1 MAPNDNAAQGS
12 VVPLGDN
19 SASQEIVAGAR
30 SRSDGFEMGGD
41 RAIVDK
47 PNWDNYDSDTLYKS
61 ATNNNDPGTAQAT
74 SHAWTHHGN
83 ELRQASDHLYNAI
96 ADLGAAW
103 VGQGAGA
110 AQGALV
116 AIANSGQQASDAA
129 HTMSDRLARQADAA
143 AKVKQMPPAVQYDP
157 KLNMGAALAAGP
169 AAMTDDQKAAHDHA
183 NSVKAQQVAMLNEYT
198 QQMSA
203 IDQSTPSFGPE
214 SLGMKPTDT
223 HNSNAAGSFG
233 SVGGVGAL
241 QSLPGGF
248 SGDLAGYHGA
258 GVAGHGTQGA
268 AAAAAAA
275 AGSHGQVGHDAGQ
288 VVAGLGSGAGTAAG
302 HTASGAAA
310 SSGRGLRTGLGLGL
324 GALGGGLGALGARA
338 LSGGNKS
345 GSKQQSEDT
354 EASAHN
360 QTAQSAASTS
370 APQQGMV
377 SAGGTI
383 GGETPPP
390 PMGQM
395 GGMGAGAHGAHAEEE
410 AEHTHASFLIEADPD
425 EAFGANQATP
435 PPVIGA
441 WSEDEDE
448 H

>member
-96 ADLGAAW
+96 AELGAAW

-129 HTMSDRLARQADAA
+129 HTMSDRLSRQADAA
-143 AKVKQMPPAVQYDP
+143 ARVKQVPPAVQYDP
-157 KLNMGAALAAGP
+157 TRNMGAARAAAP
-169 AAMTDDQKAAHDHA
+169 AARPD
-183 NSVKAQQVAMLNEYT
+183 
-198 QQMSA
+198 
-203 IDQSTPSFGPE
+203 
-214 SLGMKPTDT
+214 
-223 HNSNAAGSFG
+223 
-233 SVGGVGAL
+233 GGQL
-241 QSLPGGF
+241 
-248 SGDLAGYHGA
+248 
-258 GVAGHGTQGA
+258 
-268 AAAAAAA
+268 
-275 AGSHGQVGHDAGQ
+275 GHDAGQ
-288 VVAGLGSGAGTAAG
+288 VGAGLGSGAGTAAG

-310 SSGRGLRTGLGLGL
+310 SSGSGLHTGLGLGL

-345 GSKQQSEDT
+345 GAKQQTEDT

-360 QTAQSAASTS
+360 HTAQSAASTS

-383 GGETPPP
+383 GGGTPPP

-395 GGMGAGAHGAHAEEE
+395 RRMGAGAHGAHAEEE